1 MQLDRIA
8 AALRPRRAWE
18 GLDLGFALGR
28 TWFRTL
34 WPLWWVGV
42 LPIGLLGLTLTG
54 GRAEL
59 CMIVLWWFKP
69 LYEAPLVY
77 WTSRA
82 LFGETLPLRE
92 LPAILRASW
101 TRRLLPFLLWR
112 RLVFG
117 RSFAMPIVQL
127 EGLRGAAARQRRRVL
142 SDGDGTAAWLTLVC
156 YHFEAILWGGLL
168 LGLFF
173 LVPEEMPRIDL
184 ESALTDAN
192 SWPYWVSG
200 LLYLLAF
207 SIVAPFYV
215 CAGFALYLTRRT
227 VREAWDLELAFR
239 QVDPSDGRPGLG
251 LPRGPSGVGRSPPR
265 PRPRPSAIA
274 AFALALVVLG
284 SAPGAPPRAADLP
297 SPEQARG
304 LISEVL
310 ADEAFGRTRKIETWV
325 PIVEPREEAEPA
337 KWLGSLGEMAAA
349 IGRVLKW
356 LLLAIAVAGV
366 ALLARRVIRDWQ
378 PPQRRRRAARARNPA
393 SQPMVPDQDPGLDP
407 SRLAASVRALLAA
420 GDPRGALAL
429 LYRGGLAHLT
439 RCGAQ
444 VPQGTTE
451 GEALRLAAQ
460 HLSAPELAPFR
471 QIARDWQGLAYAH
484 RVPEPQAI
492 AERLA
497 SWLAGTASAPGAGT
511 GPDATIEV
519 EHAS

>member
-1 MQLDRIA
+1 MELDRIA
-8 AALRPRRAWE
+8 AALRPRRPWE

-34 WPLWWVGV
+34 WPLWWIGM
-42 LPIGLLGLTLTG
+42 LPIGLLGLGLTG
-54 GRAEL
+54 GRADL
-59 CMIVLWWFKP
+59 WMIVLWWFKP

-82 LFGETLPLRE
+82 LFGETPSLRE

-112 RLVFG
+112 RLSPS
-117 RSFAMPIVQL
+117 RSFAMPIALL

-142 SDGDGTAAWLTLVC
+142 SDGTGTAGWLTLVC

-168 LGLFF
+168 LTLFF

-184 ESALTDAN
+184 ESALTDSG

-227 VREAWDLELAFR
+227 ELEAWDLELAFR
-239 QVDPSDGRPGLG
+239 QAGSTDRGQGLPGRPRAFG
-251 LPRGPSGVGRSPPR
+251 PR
-265 PRPRPSAIA
+265 PRTTVAIA
-274 AFALALVVLG
+274 LSALVLALLA
-284 SAPGAPPRAADLP
+284 SAPGAPPRAAELP
-297 SPEQARG
+297 NPAAARE
-304 LISEVL
+304 LIAEVL

-325 PIVEPREEAEPA
+325 PIAQPGEEIDPPE
-337 KWLGSLGEMAAA
+337 WLGPLGDAAAA

-356 LLLAIAVAGV
+356 LLLAIAVAAV
-366 ALLARRVIRDWQ
+366 VLLAHRVIRDWQ
-378 PPQRRRRAARARNPA
+378 PAPRRLRAARAQRPA
-393 SQPMVPDQDPGLDP
+393 SRPMLQEQDPGLDP
-407 SRLAASVRALLAA
+407 RRLAALVRALLAD
-420 GDPRGALAL
+420 GDTRGALAL
-429 LYRGGLAHLT
+429 LYRGALAHLA
-439 RCGAQ
+439 RRGAQ
-444 VPQGTTE
+444 VPRGATE
-451 GEALRLAAQ
+451 REALGLAAR
-460 HLSAPELAPFR
+460 HLTTPELEPFR
-471 QIARDWQGLAYAH
+471 QITGDWQGLAYAH

-497 SWLAGTASAPGAGT
+497 GWLAATASAPDAGR
-511 GPDATIEV
+511 GPDAMAGAEDD
-519 EHAS
+519 HAP